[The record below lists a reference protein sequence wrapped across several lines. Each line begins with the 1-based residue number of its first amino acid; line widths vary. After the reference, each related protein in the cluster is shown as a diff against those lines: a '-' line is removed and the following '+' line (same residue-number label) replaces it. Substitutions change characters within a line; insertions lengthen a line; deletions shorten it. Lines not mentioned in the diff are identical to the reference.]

1 MSNLSAP
8 IPWLAALLL
17 GVAAC
22 TPKIQVEAPV
32 EPITINLNIRHEVII
47 RVERDVDDLFAEN
60 EDIFGEGE

>member
-1 MSNLSAP
+1 MSHRSAQ

-47 RVERDVDDLFAEN
+47 RVERDVD
-60 EDIFGEGE
+60 